1 MQTTMPKIKQRSFLY
16 PDLMDQLNPKHP
28 LMILSKKIP
37 WECFDEEFAENY
49 TDFGR
54 PAKPT
59 RLMVGILILKQMY
72 NLSDEKV
79 VKPGSKIHIFK
90 LFVAKP
96 NSSGNSLV
104 LLLILLISV
113 TVSEKKGYRK
123 FLKYLSS
130 YMKIKL

>member
-1 MQTTMPKIKQRSFLY
+1 MNYQTGDFMQTTMPKIKQRSFLY

-59 RLMVGILILKQMY
+59 RNK
-72 NLSDEKV
+72 LS
-79 VKPGSKIHIFK
+79 
-90 LFVAKP
+90 
-96 NSSGNSLV
+96 
-104 LLLILLISV
+104 
-113 TVSEKKGYRK
+113 
-123 FLKYLSS
+123 FLKRCVSKKEKT
-130 YMKIKL
+130 KIRFIAFMNPKFIA

>member
-28 LMILSKKIP
+28 LIILSKKIP

-79 VKPGSKIHIFK
+79 VETWVQNPYFQAFCGE
-90 LFVAKP
+90 
-96 NSSGNSLV
+96 
-104 LLLILLISV
+104 
-113 TVSEKKGYRK
+113 TK
-123 FLKYLSS
+123 FQ
-130 YMKIKL
+130 